1 MKQKIDKIVDKIVA
15 SYQEIGGINHL
26 EGPNL
31 PSQKSIMR
39 IVNEFQSLV
48 FPGYREEEEIDKLN
62 IKYVV
67 GEKITSIVRSLSP
80 EVEKSIQYQNKLTGK
95 ANSGVKENAE
105 KIVCEVVSAIPEIR
119 RMIKLDVEAAFQ
131 GDPAAKSHEEV
142 ILSYPCLEAI
152 LVHRIA
158 YELWVRKV
166 PLIPRMMSEYIHSKT
181 GIDIH
186 PGATIGE
193 YFFIDHG
200 TGVVIGETTRIGNKV
215 KLYQGVTLGALS
227 VKKAEGDKK
236 RHPTIE
242 DYVTIYSGATILGGD
257 TVIGESS
264 VIGGNVW
271 ILTSVP
277 AHSRIYYQPEHYV
290 YKTNQDT
297 VSDFQ
302 I

>member
-1 MKQKIDKIVDKIVA
+1 MKQRIDELVDKIII
-15 SYQEIGGINHL
+15 SYKKIGGINHIR
-26 EGPNL
+26 GPNL
-31 PSQKSIMR
+31 PSQKSIIR

-48 FPGYREEEEIDKLN
+48 FPGYREEEEIDQLN

-67 GEKITSIVRSLSP
+67 GEKITNIIRSLVP
-80 EVEKSIQYQNKLTGK
+80 EVGKSVQYQNKLTGK
-95 ANSGVKENAE
+95 ESHEVKENAE
-105 KIVCEVVSAIPEIR
+105 KIVCGVVSTIPELR
-119 RMIKLDVEAAFQ
+119 RLIKLDVEAAFQ

-142 ILSYPCLEAI
+142 ILSYPCLDAI
-152 LVHRIA
+152 LVHRLA
-158 YELWVRKV
+158 HELWIRHV

-200 TGVVIGETTRIGNKV
+200 TGVVIGETTRIGNHV

-227 VKKAEGDKK
+227 VKKEEGEKK

-242 DYVTIYSGATILGGD
+242 DHVTIYSGATILGGS
-257 TVIGESS
+257 TVIGEGSI
-264 VIGGNVW
+264 IGGNVW
-271 ILTSVP
+271 ILSSVP
-277 AHSRIYYQPEHYV
+277 PRSRIYYQPEQYV
-290 YKTNQDT
+290 FKTEQT
-297 VSDFQ
+297 HGPDFQ

>member
-1 MKQKIDKIVDKIVA
+1 MRQRIEELVDTIIT
-15 SYQEIGGINHL
+15 SYRKIGGINHIQ
-26 EGPNL
+26 GPNL
-31 PSQKSIMR
+31 PSQKSITR

-48 FPGYREEEEIDKLN
+48 FPGYREEEEIDQLN

-67 GEKITSIVRSLSP
+67 GEKITNIVRGLVP

-95 ANSGVKENAE
+95 DSRGVGEKSE
-105 KIVCEVVSAIPEIR
+105 KIVCEVVSTIPEIR
-119 RMIKLDVEAAFQ
+119 RLIKLDVEAAFQ

-152 LVHRIA
+152 LVHRMA
-158 YELWVRKV
+158 HELWIRHV

-200 TGVVIGETTRIGNKV
+200 TGVVIGETTKIGNYV

-227 VKKAEGDKK
+227 VKKEEGEKK

-242 DYVTIYSGATILGGD
+242 DKVTIYSGATILGGD
-257 TVIGESS
+257 TVIGEGSI
-264 VIGGNVW
+264 IGGNVW
-271 ILTSVP
+271 ILSSVP
-277 AHSRIYYQPEHYV
+277 PHSRIYYQPEQYV
-290 YKTNQDT
+290 FNKEQGHGP
-297 VSDFQ
+297 DFQ